1 MIKKQKKN
9 DTRLKTKR
17 ESYTLLI
24 RVQKVQHGGS
34 QDLVS
39 HRTKNEPMQI
49 NYATLG

>member
-1 MIKKQKKN
+1 MIKKQKN

-34 QDLVS
+34 QDSVS
-39 HRTKNEPMQI
+39 HKTENESMRI